1 MIENEIME
9 FDIKNRSITSSK
21 FSFKDK
27 YKDIALIAANPVVD
41 VKNELEGLEQ
51 LAVKAKGAWAALRVR
66 GNDAAYGETNTYAR
80 KHSAMLA
87 QKNAMN
93 QVSYSFGFGG
103 NSAVKAGDLIDIQ
116 AKDLSAKELKEMD
129 VLLNGKFLIG
139 NVRHQVLATKQY
151 NTTVDVFKD
160 GYDTEYT
167 EKK

>member
-1 MIENEIME
+1 
-9 FDIKNRSITSSK
+9 
-21 FSFKDK
+21 
-27 YKDIALIAANPVVD
+27 
-41 VKNELEGLEQ
+41 
-51 LAVKAKGAWAALRVR
+51 
-66 GNDAAYGETNTYAR
+66 
-80 KHSAMLA
+80 MLA